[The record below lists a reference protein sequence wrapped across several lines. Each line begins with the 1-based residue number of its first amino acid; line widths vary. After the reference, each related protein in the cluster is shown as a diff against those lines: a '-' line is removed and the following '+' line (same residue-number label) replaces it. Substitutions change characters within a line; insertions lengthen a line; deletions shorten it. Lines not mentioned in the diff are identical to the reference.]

1 MKQAHAAS
9 VSRNSDP
16 LYGASLPSRAG
27 ILPPTERRVLAGV
40 ETSRDYT
47 RTDKGLFGR
56 EVRHY
61 NLIAR
66 EISTPAL
73 TLDSYHSAELE
84 GAILL
89 ACGEG
94 SVDIR
99 EGLPSI
105 TRGRE
110 FRVAR
115 SADLFFG
122 GPINSLSPGIYS
134 VGDTIVDRRSG
145 RVYLELE
152 KAGITYVGVIGLFMA
167 GRLPSCVD
175 WRVIEPIRPE
185 VK

>member
-1 MKQAHAAS
+1 MNQAHVVS

-16 LYGASLPSRAG
+16 IYGASMPSRPAM
-27 ILPPTERRVLAGV
+27 LPPTERRVIAGV
-40 ETSRDYT
+40 ETSHSCSKT
-47 RTDKGLFGR
+47 ENGLFGR

-66 EISTPAL
+66 EVAAPAV
-73 TLDSYHSAELE
+73 TLDSFQSAEME

-105 TRGRE
+105 ARGCE
-110 FRVAR
+110 FRVFR

-122 GPINSLSPGIYS
+122 GTINTLTPGRYV
-134 VGDTIVDRRSG
+134 VGDTIVDRGAG
-145 RVYLELE
+145 RVYLELDR
-152 KAGITYVGVIGLFMA
+152 AGATYVGVIGLFMH

-175 WRVIEPIRPE
+175 WRVIEPIQPQA
-185 VK
+185 K

>member
-1 MKQAHAAS
+1 MKQAHGAS

-16 LYGASLPSRAG
+16 IYGARLPSRAS
-27 ILPPTERRVLAGV
+27 ILPPTERRVIAGV
-40 ETSRDYT
+40 ETSQDCT
-47 RTDKGLFGR
+47 RTDTGLFGR

-66 EISTPAL
+66 EISAPAL
-73 TLDSYHSAELE
+73 TLDSYQSAELE

-105 TRGRE
+105 ARGRE
-110 FRVAR
+110 FRVFR

-122 GPINSLSPGIYS
+122 GTINTLTPGKYS
-134 VGDTIVDRRSG
+134 VGDTIIDRDSG

-152 KAGITYVGVIGLFMA
+152 RAGTTYVGVIGLFMT
-167 GRLPSCVD
+167 GRLPSCAD

-185 VK
+185 AK